1 VDVDVVA
8 AELDGA
14 KRELR
19 AVLVLCSTYV
29 DRRAATGDPEATALA
44 ALIRS
49 AFDRQACAA
58 VAATT
63 VIEEARR
70 G

>member
-1 VDVDVVA
+1 VDVDAVA

-14 KRELR
+14 KRELLS
-19 AVLVLCSTYV
+19 VLVACSTFV
-29 DRRAATGDPEATALA
+29 DRRAAAGDPEATALA

-58 VAATT
+58 VAAHT
-63 VIEEARR
+63 VIVEAKR
-70 G
+70 